1 MGFFDDIAQGFRK
14 LTGGVDEELLATGTL
29 ARGEVLGVQPS
40 GTTIQV
46 MNGLVERNTTF
57 VVRVMMDGQQPY
69 DVQITQRV
77 QEVLLPQLQE
87 PGVVLAVHVDPADHS
102 RVAIDFSSQPP
113 EVRLPESTGP
123 NSAAH
128 ILATGKPVTVVLV
141 ADEKLGVTNSKGD
154 PVHALTLTIATGVD
168 TPYQVQVGNAVPA
181 SALPLV
187 YPGSKLHAKIGAGPN
202 DVVVDWAA
210 GAASA

>member
-1 MGFFDDIAQGFRK
+1 MGFFDDLADGFRQ
-14 LTGGVDEELLATGTL
+14 LTGGVDQELIATGTL
-29 ARGEVLGVQPS
+29 ARGELLAVDPS

-46 MNGLVERNTTF
+46 MNGLVERTCTF
-57 VVRVMMDGQQPY
+57 LVRVMMDGQQPY
-69 DVQITQRV
+69 DVSVTQRV
-77 QEVLLPQLQE
+77 QEVSLPQLQQ
-87 PGVVLAVHVDPADHS
+87 PGIVVAVRVDPANHS
-102 RVAIDFSSQPP
+102 RVAIDFSTQPP
-113 EVRLPESTGP
+113 EVTLPESTGE

-141 ADEKLGVTNSKGD
+141 ANQPIGVKNSKGD

-187 YPGSKLHAKIGAGPN
+187 YPGSKLHAKLGAGPN

-210 GAASA
+210 GPVAP